1 MKKQRGEIREKTE
14 KDKGGLRERRE
25 GRTKNRGGLER

>member
-14 KDKGGLRERRE
+14 KDKGRFER
-25 GRTKNRGGLER
+25 KKRGENKKQRGT